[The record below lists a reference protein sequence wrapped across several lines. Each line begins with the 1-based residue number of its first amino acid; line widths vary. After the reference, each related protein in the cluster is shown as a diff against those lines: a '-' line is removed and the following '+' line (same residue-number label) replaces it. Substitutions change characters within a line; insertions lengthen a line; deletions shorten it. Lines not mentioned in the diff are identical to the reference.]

1 MEKTTDKR
9 TKPVV
14 ERTRTIAKTRLFN
27 VEEMYLTFSNGATRI
42 YERLRGSGRGAVM
55 VVPVTDDNKL
65 ILIRE
70 YAAGTEDYELGFPK
84 GLIDPGESVLEA
96 ANRELKEEVGF
107 GATEWVEL
115 KQLTM
120 APAYFASQMTILLAK
135 SLYPETLPGDE
146 PEPLEQLLW
155 PIDQI
160 SELIRY
166 PDFTEARSVA
176 AAFLVQ
182 AFIDRKGG

>member
-1 MEKTTDKR
+1 MEKRIEKK

-14 ERTRTIAKTRLFN
+14 EHTQTVAKSRLFH
-27 VEEMYLTFSNGATRI
+27 VEEMHLTFSNGATRI
-42 YERLRGSGRGAVM
+42 YERLKGSGRGAVM
-55 VVPVTDDNKL
+55 VVPITDDNNM

-84 GLIDPGESVLEA
+84 GLIDLGETVLEA
-96 ANRELKEEVGF
+96 ANRELKEEIGF
-107 GATEWVEL
+107 GATKWVEL

-120 APAYFASQMTILLAK
+120 APAYFNSQMTILLAK
-135 SLYPETLPGDE
+135 GLYPETLPGDE

-160 SELIRY
+160 PELIQS
-166 PDFTEARSVA
+166 PDFSEARSVA

-182 AFIDRKGG
+182 AQLAQKES